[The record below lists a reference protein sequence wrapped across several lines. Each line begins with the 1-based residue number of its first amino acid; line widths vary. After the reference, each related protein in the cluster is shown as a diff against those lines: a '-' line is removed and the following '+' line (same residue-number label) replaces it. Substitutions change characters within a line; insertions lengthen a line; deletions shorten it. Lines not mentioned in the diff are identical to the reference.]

1 MYSAGQSNYDKCV
14 LSAQIFADKI
24 TDSWLLLGFQ
34 RLFGWVPY
42 SLSLCSSELCHFS
55 TAFFCNEIH
64 QKICISFNII
74 SLASPNNTLLQTPQK
89 SQFRCTRVLSS
100 QFLLK
105 FTFKWIFS
113 PWRQQFMNIYIT
125 AYNCSLVLNSKWRYR
140 YAP

>member
-1 MYSAGQSNYDKCV
+1 MHSAGQSNYDKCV

-42 SLSLCSSELCHFS
+42 SLPLCSSELCHFS

-74 SLASPNNTLLQTPQK
+74 SWASPNNTLLQTPQK
-89 SQFRCTRVLSS
+89 ASS
-100 QFLLK
+100 DVQEFYQVSFYWSLLLNEY
-105 FTFKWIFS
+105 FPHGDSSLWIFIS
-113 PWRQQFMNIYIT
+113 QYII
-125 AYNCSLVLNSKWRYR
+125 AV
-140 YAP
+140 

>member
-1 MYSAGQSNYDKCV
+1 MYSAGQSNYNKCV

-74 SLASPNNTLLQTPQK
+74 SLASPNNTLLHTPQK
-89 SQFRCTRVLSS
+89 ASS
-100 QFLLK
+100 DVQEFYQVS
-105 FTFKWIFS
+105 F
-113 PWRQQFMNIYIT
+113 Y
-125 AYNCSLVLNSKWRYR
+125 
-140 YAP
+140 